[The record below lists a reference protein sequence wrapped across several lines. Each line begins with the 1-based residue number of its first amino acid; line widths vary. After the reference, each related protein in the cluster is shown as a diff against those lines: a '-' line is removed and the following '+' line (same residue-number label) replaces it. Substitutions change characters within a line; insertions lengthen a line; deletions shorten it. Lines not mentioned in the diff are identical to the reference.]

1 MMNIQPIVIEG
12 QHVRLEPLS
21 LDHLDRLAQI
31 GLNQAIWRWAPE
43 PIVNREDMQTY
54 IETALLWQRDGT
66 ALPFATVENKSG
78 KPIGSTRFAQID
90 TDNRRAEIG
99 WTWLNPEWHRTAIN
113 TEAKYLMLTHAF
125 DTWGCVRV
133 EFKTDAMNQQS
144 RNAIL
149 RLGAKEEGTL
159 RKHMTTS
166 TGRFRDSVYYSI
178 LDTEWPDVRR
188 LLVGK
193 LQR

>member
-1 MMNIQPIVIEG
+1 MMNIHPIVIEG

-21 LDHLDRLAQI
+21 LDHLDRLTQI
-31 GLNQAIWRWAPE
+31 GLDQAIWRWAPE
-43 PIVNREDMQTY
+43 PIVNREDMRTY
-54 IETALLWQRDGT
+54 IEPALLWQRDGT
-66 ALPFATVENKSG
+66 ALPFATVEKKSG

-99 WTWLNPEWHRTAIN
+99 WTWLNPEWHRTPIN

-133 EFKTDAMNQQS
+133 ELKTDALNQQS

-149 RLGAKEEGTL
+149 RIGAKEEGTL

-166 TGRFRDSVYYSI
+166 TGRFRDSVCYSI

-188 LLVGK
+188 LLEGK